1 MISRLFGFDP
11 ARPQFYPR
19 GLNLQVHGLRG
30 LAALLVFVFHIY
42 GMATVAGFW
51 PAAAVESWGFMYF
64 GRHAV
69 ELFFIIS
76 GYLIAGSVQRH
87 GDARLFLIDR
97 CIRIYPVF
105 LAIHLI
111 VFALGPPLHYKWM
124 SGIAPAAWAR
134 AFVENALFL
143 PGLFDL
149 PLAQLNAWS
158 LSYEAGFYLLCAAV
172 WAVGRRLGRGAGW
185 AVLVAATVPL
195 LCLYPKAA
203 YFLVGAAIQFLK
215 PRLGL
220 GTPAWLRL
228 TSPLWLAAM
237 LTVATVNETA
247 PLNMYLGCLPGSC
260 SSGAF
265 STADARS
272 RRSCAGA
279 CCNISARSATASICG
294 RRSSPSRS
302 SGRSRCISPTPRGR
316 GGRLSCLPRSPCRCR
331 WSPRISASSGS
342 RSAPARPCAAR
353 CGGARLPP
361 LQPRRKRHDPA

>member
-247 PLNMYLGCLPGSC
+247 PLNMYLGCLPGFLFFWC
-260 SSGAF
+260 ILDGG
-265 STADARS
+265 
-272 RRSCAGA
+272 CAVSAVLRWRVLQYLGT
-279 CCNISARSATASICG
+279 ISYSFYLWSALVTFPLKRAIALYQ
-294 RRSSPSRS
+294 PD
-302 SGRSRCISPTPRGR
+302 P
-316 GGRLSCLPRSPCRCR
+316 
-331 WSPRISASSGS
+331 SGS
-342 RSAPARPCAAR
+342 WGAVVLFAALALPLSLVAAHLSFVWLEERAGQALRRALRRRQAPALAA
-353 CGGARLPP
+353 AWPTK
-361 LQPRRKRHDPA
+361 RR